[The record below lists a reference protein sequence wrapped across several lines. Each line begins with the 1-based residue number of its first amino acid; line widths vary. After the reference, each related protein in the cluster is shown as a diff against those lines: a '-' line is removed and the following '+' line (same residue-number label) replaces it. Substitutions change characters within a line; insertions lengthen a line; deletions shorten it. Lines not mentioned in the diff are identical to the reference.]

1 MTEQKP
7 KMKLPTLD
15 DYLMPNGEIKID
27 KDDSLVNIPIKLIK
41 DFPNHPFKVKDD
53 EKMNDLVESVKENG
67 VLYPLLVRPRSDGTY
82 ELISGHRRKRAAQK
96 LNIDS
101 VKCIVKDLT
110 DDEATILMVD
120 SNIQREEVLPSEKAF
135 AYKMKLGAIKHQG
148 KRNDLTSFQV
158 GNKLSGKTS
167 AEIIA
172 DETGNSK
179 TNIYRY
185 IRLTELIKPLLQ
197 LVDDNKMALSPAV
210 EISYLKEQEQKDLL
224 ETIESEDCTPSYSQ
238 AIRMKELSR
247 QNKLD
252 MDTIFNIMT
261 EQKPNQKE
269 QIKFKVENLKGY
281 FPKGYSTKQ
290 MEDVIENL
298 LKQYKQRWKS
308 RELGR

>member
-1 MTEQKP
+1 MSE
-7 KMKLPTLD
+7 
-15 DYLMPNGEIKID
+15 KI
-27 KDDSLVNIPIKLIK
+27 VNINELHEFK
-41 DFPNHPFKVKDD
+41 DNPYQVKDNED
-53 EKMNDLVESVKENG
+53 MEDLIESIKEYGVIEPLIVRNREKG
-67 VLYPLLVRPRSDGTY
+67 GY
-82 ELISGHRRKRAAQK
+82 EIVSGHRRKYACEKAGKTEVPVLVRDMDKNMAIIT
-96 LNIDS
+96 L
-101 VKCIVKDLT
+101 
-110 DDEATILMVD
+110 VD
-120 SNIQREEVLPSEKAF
+120 SNLQRSDILPSEKAF

-224 ETIESEDCTPSYSQ
+224 GTIESEDCTPSYSQ

>member
-1 MTEQKP
+1 MSE
-7 KMKLPTLD
+7 
-15 DYLMPNGEIKID
+15 KI
-27 KDDSLVNIPIKLIK
+27 VNINELHEFK
-41 DFPNHPFKVKDD
+41 DNPYQVKDNED
-53 EKMNDLVESVKENG
+53 MEDLIESIKEYGVIEPLIVRNREKG
-67 VLYPLLVRPRSDGTY
+67 GY
-82 ELISGHRRKRAAQK
+82 EIVSGHRRKYACEKAGKTEVPVLVRDMDKNMAIIT
-96 LNIDS
+96 L
-101 VKCIVKDLT
+101 VY
-110 DDEATILMVD
+110 
-120 SNIQREEVLPSEKAF
+120 SNLQRSDILPSEKAF

>member
-1 MTEQKP
+1 MSE
-7 KMKLPTLD
+7 
-15 DYLMPNGEIKID
+15 KI
-27 KDDSLVNIPIKLIK
+27 VNIKELHEFK
-41 DFPNHPFKVKDD
+41 DNPYQVKDNED
-53 EKMNDLVESVKENG
+53 MKDLIESIKEYGVIEPLIVRNREKG
-67 VLYPLLVRPRSDGTY
+67 GY
-82 ELISGHRRKRAAQK
+82 EIVSGHRRKYACEKAGKTEVPVLVRDMDKNMAIIT
-96 LNIDS
+96 L
-101 VKCIVKDLT
+101 
-110 DDEATILMVD
+110 VD
-120 SNIQREEVLPSEKAF
+120 SNLQRSDILPSEKAF

>member
-1 MTEQKP
+1 MSE
-7 KMKLPTLD
+7 
-15 DYLMPNGEIKID
+15 KI
-27 KDDSLVNIPIKLIK
+27 VNINELYEFK
-41 DFPNHPFKVKDD
+41 DNPYQVKDNED
-53 EKMNDLVESVKENG
+53 MKDLIESIKEYGVIEPLIVRNREKG
-67 VLYPLLVRPRSDGTY
+67 GY
-82 ELISGHRRKRAAQK
+82 EIVSGHRRKYACEKAGKTEVPVLVRDMDKNMAIIT
-96 LNIDS
+96 L
-101 VKCIVKDLT
+101 
-110 DDEATILMVD
+110 VD
-120 SNIQREEVLPSEKAF
+120 SNLQRSDILPSEKAF

-224 ETIESEDCTPSYSQ
+224 ETIESEECTPSYSQ
-238 AIRMKELSR
+238 AIRMKELSK

-252 MDTIFNIMT
+252 MDTIFNIMI

-269 QIKFKVENLKGY
+269 QIKFKVDKLKDY

-298 LKQYKQRWKS
+298 LKQYKQRWKNKNLE
-308 RELGR
+308 R

>member
-1 MTEQKP
+1 MSE
-7 KMKLPTLD
+7 
-15 DYLMPNGEIKID
+15 KI
-27 KDDSLVNIPIKLIK
+27 VNINELHEFK
-41 DFPNHPFKVKDD
+41 DNPYQVKDNED
-53 EKMNDLVESVKENG
+53 MKDLIESIKEYGVIEPLIVRNREKG
-67 VLYPLLVRPRSDGTY
+67 GY
-82 ELISGHRRKRAAQK
+82 EIVSGHRRKYACEKAGKKQVPVLIR
-96 LNIDS
+96 DMD
-101 VKCIVKDLT
+101 KDMAIITL
-110 DDEATILMVD
+110 VD
-120 SNIQREEVLPSEKAF
+120 SNLQRSDILPSEKAF
-135 AYKMKLGAIKHQG
+135 AFKMKLEAMKQQG

-197 LVDDNKMALSPAV
+197 LVDDHKMALSPAV

-238 AIRMKELSR
+238 AMRMKELSKE
-247 QNKLD
+247 NKLD

-261 EQKPNQKE
+261 EQKANQKE
-269 QIKFKVENLKGY
+269 QIKFKVEKLKGY

-290 MEDVIENL
+290 MEEIIEKL
-298 LKQYKQRWKS
+298 LKQYKQKWKNKDLE
-308 RELGR
+308 R

>member
-1 MTEQKP
+1 MSE
-7 KMKLPTLD
+7 
-15 DYLMPNGEIKID
+15 KI
-27 KDDSLVNIPIKLIK
+27 VNINELHEFK
-41 DFPNHPFKVKDD
+41 DNPYQVKDNED
-53 EKMNDLVESVKENG
+53 MEDLIESIKEYGVIEPLIVRNREKG
-67 VLYPLLVRPRSDGTY
+67 GY
-82 ELISGHRRKRAAQK
+82 EIVSGHRRKYACEKAGKTEVPVLVRDMDKNMAIIT
-96 LNIDS
+96 L
-101 VKCIVKDLT
+101 
-110 DDEATILMVD
+110 VD
-120 SNIQREEVLPSEKAF
+120 SNLQRSDILPSEKAF

-269 QIKFKVENLKGY
+269 QIKFKVDKLKDY

-298 LKQYKQRWKS
+298 LKQYKQRWKNKNLE
-308 RELGR
+308 R

>member
-1 MTEQKP
+1 
-7 KMKLPTLD
+7 MK
-15 DYLMPNGEIKID
+15 KF
-27 KDDSLVNIPIKLIK
+27 KDNPYQ
-41 DFPNHPFKVKDD
+41 VKDNED
-53 EKMNDLVESVKENG
+53 MKDLIESIKEYGVIEPLIVRNREKG
-67 VLYPLLVRPRSDGTY
+67 GY
-82 ELISGHRRKRAAQK
+82 EIVSGHRRKYACEKAGKTEVPVLVRDMDKNMAIIT
-96 LNIDS
+96 L
-101 VKCIVKDLT
+101 
-110 DDEATILMVD
+110 VD
-120 SNIQREEVLPSEKAF
+120 SNLQRSDILPSEKAF

-247 QNKLD
+247 ENKLD

-290 MEDVIENL
+290 MENVIENL
-298 LKQYKQRWKS
+298 LKQYKQRWKN

>member
-1 MTEQKP
+1 MSE
-7 KMKLPTLD
+7 
-15 DYLMPNGEIKID
+15 KI
-27 KDDSLVNIPIKLIK
+27 VNINELHEFK
-41 DFPNHPFKVKDD
+41 DNPYQVKDNED
-53 EKMNDLVESVKENG
+53 MKDLIESIKEYGVIEPLIVRNREKG
-67 VLYPLLVRPRSDGTY
+67 GY
-82 ELISGHRRKRAAQK
+82 EIVSGHRRKYACEKAGKTEVPVLVRDMDKNMAIIT
-96 LNIDS
+96 L
-101 VKCIVKDLT
+101 
-110 DDEATILMVD
+110 VD
-120 SNIQREEVLPSEKAF
+120 SNLQRSDILPSEKAF

>member
-1 MTEQKP
+1 MSE
-7 KMKLPTLD
+7 
-15 DYLMPNGEIKID
+15 KI
-27 KDDSLVNIPIKLIK
+27 VNINELYEFK
-41 DFPNHPFKVKDD
+41 DNPYQVKDNED
-53 EKMNDLVESVKENG
+53 MEDLIESIKEYGVIEPLIVRNREKG
-67 VLYPLLVRPRSDGTY
+67 GY
-82 ELISGHRRKRAAQK
+82 EIVSGHRRKYACEKAGKTEVPVLVRDMDKNMAIIT
-96 LNIDS
+96 L
-101 VKCIVKDLT
+101 
-110 DDEATILMVD
+110 VD
-120 SNIQREEVLPSEKAF
+120 SNLQRSDILPSEKAF